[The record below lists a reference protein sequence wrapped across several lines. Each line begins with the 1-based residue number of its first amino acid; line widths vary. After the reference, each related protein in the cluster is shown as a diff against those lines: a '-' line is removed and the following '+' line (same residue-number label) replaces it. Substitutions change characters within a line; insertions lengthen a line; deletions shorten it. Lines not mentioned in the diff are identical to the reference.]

1 MKRSFSIIFGLSLI
15 LASCST
21 TSSEP
26 THNQFQ
32 ITLSDVFK
40 HQHTSSVYQFELITK
55 ELSNVKDKERLAYL
69 SGMIDSYLIPN
80 PLFLPSI
87 IFNNEETKEI
97 ITDEQLQSDIVTL
110 YWNKKEYLKK
120 IQSLVNENN
129 LMEIQGKQDEFKK
142 LSELMGKINDDRLFS
157 KDKQKVDSF
166 KKDLEIVIQA
176 FPK

>member
-1 MKRSFSIIFGLSLI
+1 MKRFSIIFGLSLI

-26 THNQFQ
+26 TQNQFA
-32 ITLSDVFK
+32 ITLTDVFK
-40 HQHTSSVYQFELITK
+40 HQHSSSIYQFELITK

-87 IFNNEETKEI
+87 IFTNGETKQI
-97 ITDEQLQSDIVTL
+97 IDDEQLQSEIVIL
-110 YWNKKEYLKK
+110 YQNKKEYLKK

-129 LMEIQGKQDEFKK
+129 IKEIQGKQDELKR
-142 LSELMGKINDDRLFS
+142 LSQLMERINDDRLFS
-157 KDKQKVDSF
+157 KDKQKVDSY
-166 KKDLEIVIQA
+166 KKDLYSGIPQIR
-176 FPK
+176 K

>member
-1 MKRSFSIIFGLSLI
+1 MKRLLSLI
-15 LASCST
+15 LGSSLFLASCSI

-32 ITLSDVFK
+32 ITLTDVFK

-69 SGMIDSYLIPN
+69 SGMIDSYLISN

-87 IFNNEETKEI
+87 IFNNGETKQI
-97 ITDEQLQSDIVTL
+97 IADEQLQSEIVTL
-110 YWNKKEYLKK
+110 YQNKKEYLKK
-120 IQSLVNENN
+120 IQSLINENN
-129 LMEIQGKQDEFKK
+129 LLEIQGKQDELKK

-157 KDKQKVDSF
+157 NDKPKLDSL
-166 KKDLEIVIQA
+166 KKDLENVIKE
-176 FPK
+176 FSN